1 MMNRQMRR
9 QARRQQGK
17 QQPQPAGQP
26 QAAAQPLAMLQKV
39 QEELETLTVEGSSGG
54 GVVKVVMTGKQTVE
68 SVEIASEALE
78 DPEMLQDL
86 VAAAVNDALAKSQ
99 EMATEKLGS
108 ITSGLNIP
116 GLT

>member
-17 QQPQPAGQP
+17 QGQ
-26 QAAAQPLAMLQKV
+26 QVQQPLAMLQKV
-39 QEELETLTVEGSSGG
+39 QEELETLTVEGSAGG

-68 SVEIASEALE
+68 SVAIDPEAME
-78 DPEMLQDL
+78 EVEMLQDL
-86 VAAAVNDALAKSQ
+86 VTAAVNDALNKSQ
-99 EMATEKLGS
+99 EMASQKLS
-108 ITSGLNIP
+108 AITGGLDIP

>member
-9 QARRQQGK
+9 AARKQQGR
-17 QQPQPAGQP
+17 QQPQDQGPM
-26 QAAAQPLAMLQKV
+26 AMLQKV

-68 SVEIASEALE
+68 SVEIAPEAAE
-78 DPEMLQDL
+78 DVEMLQDL
-86 VAAAVNDALAKSQ
+86 VTAAVNDALSKSQ
-99 EMATEKLGS
+99 AMASEKLGVL
-108 ITSGLNIP
+108 TGGLDIP